1 MGRSLENRGIVL
13 TRTTRKIISQEG
25 GFLRFL
31 KPLILVRL
39 PLMKNVL
46 TPLAESILVPFG
58 LTAAASV
65 MDAAIQKKRF
75 GSKIPTLV
83 FSNEDLDDIM

>member
-1 MGRSLENRGIVL
+1 MGRSLENRGIFL
-13 TRTTRKIISQEG
+13 KRTTRKIISQEG

-31 KPLILVRL
+31 KTLILVRL

-46 TPLAESILVPFG
+46 TPLAESISVPFG

-75 GSKIPTLV
+75 GSKISTLV